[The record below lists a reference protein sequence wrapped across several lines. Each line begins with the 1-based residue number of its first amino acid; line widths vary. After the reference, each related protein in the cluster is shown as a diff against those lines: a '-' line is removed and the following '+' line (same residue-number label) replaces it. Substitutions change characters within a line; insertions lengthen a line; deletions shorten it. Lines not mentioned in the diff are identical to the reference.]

1 MIIKES
7 DKREHDLAELNSL
20 LMLPYISQDQ
30 RKQIEREIRN
40 IQAGLKVEQEAAYQI
55 NFHYKNNA
63 NWAIL
68 HDLRFEFNGDAAQI
82 DHLMINRFFEIY
94 VCESK
99 RFGEGIAINEYG
111 EFSAFY
117 QGKPYGIAS
126 PLEQNNR
133 HKLLLKRLFKSDE
146 IELPMRMGMKI
157 VPSLHSLILVANSAI
172 IQRPK
177 NSENK
182 RELERIIKNEQI
194 AKRID
199 KDIFDNHPSTLI
211 QQAAS
216 CFKLVSSKTITE
228 FAKKL
233 ASLHKPLKVDWKAR
247 FGIVDP
253 IEQPEVKTASIVQN
267 HTKQEQHLFCA
278 SCKKSVTANVAKFC
292 WQNKVKFHGKVYCF
306 NCQKNIKQ

>member
-40 IQAGLKVEQEAAYQI
+40 IQSGLKGEQEAAYQI

-172 IQRPK
+172 IQLRD
-177 NSENK
+177 
-182 RELERIIKNEQI
+182 R
-194 AKRID
+194 
-199 KDIFDNHPSTLI
+199 
-211 QQAAS
+211 
-216 CFKLVSSKTITE
+216 
-228 FAKKL
+228 
-233 ASLHKPLKVDWKAR
+233 
-247 FGIVDP
+247 
-253 IEQPEVKTASIVQN
+253 
-267 HTKQEQHLFCA
+267 
-278 SCKKSVTANVAKFC
+278 KSVV
-292 WQNKVKFHGKVYCF
+292 
-306 NCQKNIKQ
+306 